1 MYVRGERLSLRP
13 LIKALLIAA
22 VIVVIFN
29 LSLKAYSSYYQKQTY
44 DDFMSSHECMH
55 VPDIVAN
62 NSYQAAIE
70 IASFD
75 YLFQQDFPAWD
86 FMRGAAV
93 IQGLNEAIPECYE
106 LHRSTATTEGKAPL
120 FAAEED
126 PYPKSHH

>member
-44 DDFMSSHECMH
+44 DDFLSSHECMN
-55 VPDIVAN
+55 VPDIVAS

-93 IQGLNEAIPECYE
+93 IQGLNAAIPECYE
-106 LHRSTATTEGKAPL
+106 IHRKEPTSLGVTPKLAHEEAT
-120 FAAEED
+120 F
-126 PYPKSHH
+126 